1 MEPITIHPKNKE
13 QASLFEQL
21 AKTLKVPFEKTREAG
36 SPYNPE
42 FVAKIERS
50 RKNYKEG
57 KGTVV
62 TLKGLKELCK

>member
-1 MEPITIHPKNKE
+1 MEAITIHPKNKE
-13 QASLFEQL
+13 QVNLFEQF
-21 AKTLKVPFEKTREAG
+21 AKTLKVPFEKTEETG

-57 KGTVV
+57 KGTVIS
-62 TLKGLKELCK
+62 LKELKELCK